1 MVSNSKIITSVYGVD
16 PQFAWKFD
24 KVTVGNIM
32 GGTAWKH

>member
-1 MVSNSKIITSVYGVD
+1 MELIDD

-24 KVTVGNIM
+24 KVTLGNIM